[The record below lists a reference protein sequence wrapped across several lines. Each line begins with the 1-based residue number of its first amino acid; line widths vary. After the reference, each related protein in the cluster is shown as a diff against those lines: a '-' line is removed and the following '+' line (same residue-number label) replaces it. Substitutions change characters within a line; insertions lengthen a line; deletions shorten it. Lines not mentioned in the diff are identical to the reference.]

1 MLKHLSL
8 SIKWKLIGFIM
19 LIVLLGSSAIGYY
32 AVTHAKEEL
41 LGAAHQKLQSD
52 LNTGKLM
59 LDTLYPGSWSVR
71 DGMLYKGDVQLND
84 NFDFVDRFGEET
96 GDTVTIFLHDTRIAT
111 NVKKE
116 DGSRAVGTQVSETV
130 ADVTLAKGE
139 RYIGEANVVGQIN
152 QAAYEPILSE
162 QGEILGIFY
171 VGVPN
176 KPYDQSID
184 AFRNRIIIFIL
195 IQLAAA
201 VVIVWV
207 AVARRVKPLVKS
219 TYIAEQVSK
228 GNLRVELQEFKSSDE
243 IGRLSSAIG
252 TMTMNL
258 RQLMQDING
267 QVASSADQV
276 AASAEGMSLSLEELT
291 QSYNE
296 VAGSTRLVAGQA
308 ESGNQAVQESS
319 QVLLELSSLIQIAN
333 NKALA
338 AHADSERTLE
348 SARHGAV
355 TVKSTIQRMNAIQ
368 SQTSDTEE
376 HVRTLADYSNQIAAI
391 ASTITDI
398 AGSTNLLALN
408 ASIEA
413 ARAGEAGRGFA
424 VVAGE
429 VRKLAEQSNKE
440 AAEVNALTGKITASI
455 QAAVQSIMESRK
467 EVEQGSGS
475 AAAAGEALESILRA
489 VEGTVAN
496 ISDIMN
502 VTNEEVASSE
512 KIIKLINDVATTLEL
527 TLERSREVMNVTEV
541 ISGEVE
547 NLAAGSEELTA
558 MSGELKASLAKI
570 SV

>member
-1 MLKHLSL
+1 
-8 SIKWKLIGFIM
+8 M

-32 AVTHAKEEL
+32 AVTHAREEL

-59 LDTLYPGSWSVR
+59 LDTLYPGAWSVR
-71 DGMLYKGDVQLND
+71 DGLLYKGDVQLND

-130 ADVTLAKGE
+130 ADVTLTKGE
-139 RYIGEANVVGQIN
+139 LYVGEANVVGQIN

-176 KPYDQSID
+176 KPYDQAID
-184 AFRNRIIIFIL
+184 EFKNRIVIFIL

-201 VVIVWV
+201 VAIVWV
-207 AVARRVKPLVKS
+207 AVARRVRPLVKS
-219 TYIAEQVSK
+219 TYIAEEVSK

-267 QVASSADQV
+267 QVVSSADQV
-276 AASAEGMSLSLEELT
+276 AASAEGMAMSLEELT

-308 ESGNQAVQESS
+308 EAGNRAVQESS
-319 QVLLELSSLIQIAN
+319 QVLLELNSLVQIAN
-333 NKALA
+333 NKALE

-348 SARHGAV
+348 SARHGAA
-355 TVKSTIQRMNAIQ
+355 TVRSAIQRMSAIQ
-368 SQTSDTEE
+368 SRTSDTEE
-376 HVRTLADYSNQIAAI
+376 HVRALADYSNQIAAI
-391 ASTITDI
+391 ASTITEI

-413 ARAGEAGRGFA
+413 ARAGDAGRGFA

-429 VRKLAEQSNKE
+429 VRKLAEQSNRE

-455 QAAVQSIMESRK
+455 QAAVQSIKESRK

-502 VTNEEVASSE
+502 VTNEEVESSE
-512 KIIKLINDVATTLEL
+512 KIIKLVNDVATTLEM

-558 MSGELKASLAKI
+558 MAGELKASLAKI
-570 SV
+570 TV